1 MEERIIQFRVGVV
14 VVASVCIGIILVLY
28 FGEGWKPKYT
38 LFLQTRMAP
47 GVSKNTPVKKNGILI
62 GRVWNVETKEDGVLL
77 TLKIDE
83 GEQIY
88 SGDICEFQSSPLVG
102 DTTLGFVQGEELG
115 EPLSDGDAVMR
126 VKPGTRP
133 QDLMEMFVDLRG
145 SIEQAF
151 TQIGDAG
158 EQIARTSED
167 IGAISR
173 KLNAALGDDESEFRK
188 FFSDLRSVA
197 GQAES
202 ALSNF
207 NSVMSNVNN
216 LVGDEETQA
225 KIKMTVQAFPDLVD
239 NAQSTLTQ
247 TRETLQRFSSVGERA
262 DRNLANLESFTK
274 ALGENGDDF
283 AKEIR
288 QTLTKVNQLSGELE
302 QFTQSLNDSQGTI
315 GLLINDPE
323 LYYRFVG
330 AAENVEE
337 ITLRLEPMMNDL
349 RGFADKINRDPGV
362 IVRGALDRRP
372 NGAGV
377 RGVFP
382 GNPAYVD

>member
-1 MEERIIQFRVGVV
+1 
-14 VVASVCIGIILVLY
+14 
-28 FGEGWKPKYT
+28 
-38 LFLQTRMAP
+38 
-47 GVSKNTPVKKNGILI
+47 
-62 GRVWNVETKEDGVLL
+62 
-77 TLKIDE
+77 
-83 GEQIY
+83 
-88 SGDICEFQSSPLVG
+88 
-102 DTTLGFVQGEELG
+102 
-115 EPLSDGDAVMR
+115 
-126 VKPGTRP
+126 
-133 QDLMEMFVDLRG
+133 
-145 SIEQAF
+145 
-151 TQIGDAG
+151 
-158 EQIARTSED
+158 
-167 IGAISR
+167 
-173 KLNAALGDDESEFRK
+173 
-188 FFSDLRSVA
+188 
-197 GQAES
+197 
-202 ALSNF
+202 
-207 NSVMSNVNN
+207 MSNVNN

-239 NAQSTLTQ
+239 NAQSTLKQTQ
-247 TRETLQRFSSVGERA
+247 ETLQRFSSVGERA

-349 RGFADKINRDPGV
+349 RGFDDKINRDPGV